1 MNKSFIGSGLLL
13 ACTLSLAAPVD
24 DARSLLQQG
33 KPAAAAE
40 LLDATLVQHL
50 THVEHNYL
58 LGIAML
64 DSGRAGNAVFAFER
78 VLALQPDH
86 AMARAEL
93 ARAMIEL
100 REYDAA
106 RAELMQ
112 VRQAP
117 IPAEVAVKVDTLL
130 AALDRAI
137 NERALVSGAAVIS
150 GYVEGELGY
159 DSNINTATSSN
170 SVVIPLFGLPALLT
184 GYSRAQSSWLLGV
197 NGGLA
202 VQKRVADGV
211 DLYGGVDVRLRYHPS
226 NEDYLPAAIAV
237 GGGARL
243 TRGDDQF
250 GVGMNYLTYYI
261 GQYRND
267 AQLGL
272 YGQWQ
277 HQIDARNATAVFVQ
291 HVWAEHPI
299 APALDSRLTLL
310 GGNWIHALQRTG
322 NPRLTLTGWI
332 ANDREQGQD
341 PGVGRTFAGLKLGAE
356 MQPADAWKLFGSL
369 AVQKSRYGG
378 QNLFFGVTRQDERYD
393 LNLGVSYK
401 PAPNWTYS
409 AQLTHTRNQSNI
421 AINHFTRDLLLFTA
435 RRDF

>member
-1 MNKSFIGSGLLL
+1 MKFSFIGGSLML
-13 ACTLSLAAPVD
+13 AASLSLAAPVD
-24 DARSLLQQG
+24 DARILLRQG
-33 KPAAAAE
+33 KPAAAAD
-40 LLDATLVQHL
+40 LLDASLVQHL

-106 RAELMQ
+106 RAELLQ

-117 IPAEVAVKVDTLL
+117 IPPEVAVKVDTML

-137 NERALVSGAAVIS
+137 QDRALVSGAAVVS
-150 GYVEGELGY
+150 GYLEGELGY
-159 DSNINTATSSN
+159 DSNINTATSNN

-184 GYSRAQSSWLLGV
+184 GYSRAQSSALLGV

-211 DLYGGVDVRLRYHPS
+211 DLYGGADLRLRYHPS

-237 GGGARL
+237 GGGARV

-250 GVGMNYLTYYI
+250 SIGANYFTYYI

-267 AQLGL
+267 AQFGL

-277 HQIDARNATAVFVQ
+277 RQIDARNATAVFVQ

-310 GGNWIHALQRTG
+310 GGSWIHALERTG
-322 NPRLTLTGWI
+322 NPRITLTGWI

-341 PGVGRTFAGLKLGAE
+341 PSVGRGFAGIKIGAE
-356 MQPADAWKLFGSL
+356 MQPAPLWKLSGSL
-369 AVQKSRYGG
+369 AVQNSGYGG
-378 QNLFFGVTRQDERYD
+378 QNLFFGVKRRDERYD
-393 LNLGVSYK
+393 LNIGVSYK
-401 PAPNWTYS
+401 ASPLWTYS

-421 AINHFTRDLLLFTA
+421 AINDFSRDLLVFTA